1 MAGSLVHSIHPL
13 RAAVFCSLLLLSA
26 GCGAKQGSRAP
37 DVARVVATIPVRKP
51 IVEWDEYVGRID
63 SIEKVEVRARV
74 SGHLESTHFV
84 EGQIVKKGDLLCILD
99 QRPFRIAIEQAEAD
113 LARTEAQAREA
124 DARLSQAE
132 AEVRSAK
139 AQLDLA
145 RANVKRGEELLPSG
159 GISKE
164 ERDVRQATSKQS
176 QADYDTK
183 VARVALSRAA
193 VTTATADIKA
203 AKSQLANARL
213 NFDYTEV
220 KAPVNGRVSN
230 RMVTDGNLIRG
241 GIDQAT
247 VLTTIVSL
255 DPIHCYFDV
264 DEQAFLKYLRL
275 VQQRKLSDPRK
286 AKLPILIGLADEER
300 GFAHQGHLDFLD
312 NRMDRGTDTMRC
324 RAILPNADLFLTP
337 GMFAKVHIPGSQRHD
352 AVLIPDSAVGTDQ
365 AEKYVMVIE
374 SDNKVRRQKVEI
386 GRRAQGLRIVRGGL
400 DGGEKIVLR
409 GLQRVRP
416 GGLVEATVEETVA
429 ISDGLPDDARPL
441 PEERWIPSYSRGAI
455 ATDAQPDKLERTAK
469 ASAGDRASNGRTPEG
484 MP

>member
-1 MAGSLVHSIHPL
+1 MMGSSVHLIRPL
-13 RAAVFCSLLLLSA
+13 REAVLCLLLLPIT
-26 GCGAKQGSRAP
+26 GCSVKQASPAPAAAK
-37 DVARVVATIPVRKP
+37 VVATIAVRKP

-74 SGHLESTHFV
+74 SGHLESTHFI

-113 LARTEAQAREA
+113 LARAEAQAQEA
-124 DARLSQAE
+124 DAQLIQAE

-139 AQLDLA
+139 ATLA
-145 RANVKRGEELLPSG
+145 LAKANLKRGEELVSNG

-164 ERDVRQATSKQS
+164 ELDIREATSKQR

-183 VARVALSRAA
+183 VASVALSRAA
-193 VTTATADIKA
+193 VTTSAANIKA

-213 NFDYTEV
+213 NLDYTEV
-220 KAPVNGRVSN
+220 KSPVAGRVSN

-247 VLTTIVSL
+247 VLTMIVSL

-275 VQQRKLSDPRK
+275 AQEKKLSDPRR
-286 AKLPILIGLADEER
+286 AKLPILIGLADEEK

-324 RAILPNADLFLTP
+324 RAILPNADLFLTS
-337 GMFAKVHIPGSQRHD
+337 GMFAKVHIPCSERHD
-352 AVLIPDSAVGTDQ
+352 AVLIPDSAIGTDQ

-374 SDNKVRRQKVEI
+374 AHNRVRRQKVEI

-416 GGLVEATVEETVA
+416 GGPVEATLEETVA

-441 PEERWIPSYSRGAI
+441 PEDRWIPSYSRGAI
-455 ATDAQPDKLERTAK
+455 ATEAQPDKLERTAR

>member
-1 MAGSLVHSIHPL
+1 MAGSSVHSVRPL

-26 GCGAKQGSRAP
+26 GCSVKQGSPAP

-51 IVEWDEYVGRID
+51 IVEWDEYIGRIHP
-63 SIEKVEVRARV
+63 IEEVEVRARA

-84 EGQIVKKGDLLCILD
+84 EGQIVKRGDLLCILD

-113 LARTEAQAREA
+113 LARAEAKAQEA
-124 DARLSQAE
+124 DAQLIQAE
-132 AEVRSAK
+132 AEVRSTK

-145 RANVKRGEELLPSG
+145 AVELRRFKNLVARNSASQEELD
-159 GISKE
+159 IRE
-164 ERDVRQATSKQS
+164 ATSKQT

-193 VTTATADIKA
+193 VVTAAADVRA
-203 AKSQLANARL
+203 AKSRLANAHL
-213 NFDYTEV
+213 NLDYTEV
-220 KAPVNGRVSN
+220 RAPVAGRVSN
-230 RMVTDGNLIRG
+230 RMVTIGNLIRG

-264 DEQAFLKYLRL
+264 DEQAFLRYLRL
-275 VQQRKLSDPRK
+275 AEQKKLSDPRG
-286 AKLPILIGLADEER
+286 AKLPILIGLADEEK

-337 GMFAKVHIPGSQRHD
+337 GMFAKVRIPGSGRHD
-352 AVLIPDSAVGTDQ
+352 AVLIPDLAIGTDQ
-365 AEKYVMVIE
+365 SEKYVMVVE
-374 SDNKVRRQKVEI
+374 ADNKVRRRRVEI

-400 DGGEKIVLR
+400 EGGEKIILR

-416 GGLVEATVEETVA
+416 GALVDATIEEAVA

-441 PEERWIPSYSRGAI
+441 PEDRWISSFSKGVI
-455 ATDAQPDKLERTAK
+455 SGDVTPDKLERTANAS
-469 ASAGDRASNGRTPEG
+469 ASAGASDGRTPGG

>member
-1 MAGSLVHSIHPL
+1 MSGPLVHLNCSL
-13 RAAVFCSLLLLSA
+13 RAAVVGFSLLVTAGCSLKQA
-26 GCGAKQGSRAP
+26 PPAPAIAK
-37 DVARVVATIPVRKP
+37 VVATTPVRKP

-63 SIEKVEVRARV
+63 PIEEVEVRARV

-99 QRPFRIAIEQAEAD
+99 QRPFRLAIEQAEAD
-113 LARTEAQAREA
+113 LARAEAKAQEA
-124 DARLSQAE
+124 DAQLIQAE

-139 AQLDLA
+139 ATLA
-145 RANVKRGEELLPSG
+145 LAKANRKRGEELVSSG

-164 ERDVRQATSKQS
+164 ELDIREATSKQT

-193 VTTATADIKA
+193 VVTAAADIRA
-203 AKSQLANARL
+203 AKSQLANAHL
-213 NFDYTEV
+213 NLDYTEV
-220 KAPVNGRVSN
+220 RAPVAGRVSN

-241 GIDQAT
+241 GNDQAT

-275 VQQRKLSDPRK
+275 VEQKKLSDPRE
-286 AKLPILIGLADEER
+286 AKLPILIGLADEEK
-300 GFAHQGHLDFLD
+300 GVAHQGHLDFLD

-337 GMFAKVHIPGSQRHD
+337 GMFAKVRIPGSERHD
-352 AVLIPDSAVGTDQ
+352 AVLIPDSAIGTDQ
-365 AEKYVMVIE
+365 SKKYVMVIGA
-374 SDNKVRRQKVEI
+374 DKKVRRQKVDI

-400 DGGEKIVLR
+400 KGGEKIVLR
-409 GLQRVRP
+409 GIQRVRP
-416 GGLVEATVEETVA
+416 GGLVEATLQETVA
-429 ISDGLPDDARPL
+429 VNDGLPDDARPL
-441 PEERWIPSYSRGAI
+441 PEDRWISSYSRGAM
-455 ATDAQPDKLERTAK
+455 AVDVQPVTMERTAN
-469 ASAGDRASNGRTPEG
+469 ASAGANVSNGRTPEG